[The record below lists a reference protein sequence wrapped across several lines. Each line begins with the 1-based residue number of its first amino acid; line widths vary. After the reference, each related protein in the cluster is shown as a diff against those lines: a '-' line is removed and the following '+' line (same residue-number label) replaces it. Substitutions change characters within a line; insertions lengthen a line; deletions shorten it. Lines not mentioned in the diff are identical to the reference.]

1 MELLLSVLSEE
12 LSAFTRKPSNSS
24 VEEDDAGVKQRI
36 RSLQQKMSLKRR
48 ASLDSITY
56 LQDATDCE
64 DNSHDLDEQYKAPF
78 FAVDDTSSV
87 VSRSAGLDS
96 AQFGVDL
103 LRMFKCPAE
112 GCSSSF
118 ASQDVYL
125 DHKGKRHDDAT
136 VLFMNATRTRF
147 IPRDA
152 NSLLNCPCGHRGFTY
167 LNGMLKHAKNCAGET
182 LNVAVGPTITPVKAF
197 KCSFEG
203 CTKSY
208 GSKTGLSLHLKSK
221 HLNSQNDSPR
231 SSAAGRSAASKAER
245 MDTPEASGEAALQL
259 EQSPTSPFT
268 PLKAE
273 ENGRSTPST
282 PTLTFKCPSDRCTQ
296 AFASKKGLALHKSKT
311 HGDAIVTFLDST
323 ECTVIQR
330 KNDVLSCPCTE
341 FVTNSNQDIARH
353 ALQCTGSPKSTAIL
367 LEAAATYLSQDFSA
381 TLLHSE
387 HAERG
392 VSPAAT
398 LIQSTDTPSFS
409 TDDESSLSPQRLPRI
424 DSEREDGEVPFL
436 VGKFAEV
443 REGGNVLS
451 GKEIGVELE
460 PARKKARLANM
471 NEQ

>member
-12 LSAFTRKPSNSS
+12 LSAFTRKPSHSS
-24 VEEDDAGVKQRI
+24 LEDNTGVKQRI

-48 ASLDSITY
+48 ASLDSISY

-64 DNSHDLDEQYKAPF
+64 DNGDDLVEHCKAPF
-78 FAVDDTSSV
+78 FAVDDALSV

-136 VLFMNATRTRF
+136 VLFMNATRTRV
-147 IPRDA
+147 IARDA
-152 NSLLNCPCGHRGFTY
+152 NGLLNCPCGHRGFTY

-182 LNVAVGPTITPVKAF
+182 PVVAVDPTIAPVKAF

-221 HLNSQNDSPR
+221 HLNSQSDSPR
-231 SSAAGRSAASKAER
+231 SSAAGRSAADESKAER
-245 MDTPEASGEAALQL
+245 MDTPEALGEAALQL
-259 EQSPTSPFT
+259 EQSPTSPFRT
-268 PLKAE
+268 LKAE

-282 PTLTFKCPSDRCTQ
+282 PALTFKCPSDHCTQ

-323 ECTVIQR
+323 ESTVIRR
-330 KNDVLSCPCTE
+330 KNDVLSCLCTE
-341 FVTNSNQDIARH
+341 FVTNSNQEMARH
-353 ALQCTGSPKSTAIL
+353 VLQCTGSPKCAAIL
-367 LEAAATYLSQDFSA
+367 LEAAAIYLSKNSS
-381 TLLHSE
+381 TTPLHSE

-409 TDDESSLSPQRLPRI
+409 ADDETSLSPQRLPKM

-436 VGKFAEV
+436 VGNFADV
-443 REGGNVLS
+443 REGENVLS
-451 GKEIGVELE
+451 GKEIGVDLE
-460 PARKKARLANM
+460 PARKKARLAI
-471 NEQ
+471 